1 MSDRFALTGARIFDG
16 DDWHEG
22 HALVVRD
29 GLVEAILPTSAI
41 PSDVRVID
49 TGGGVLTPGFVD
61 LQVNGG
67 GGVMLN
73 DHPDVVSIETICRA
87 HAPFG
92 TTALLAT
99 LITDTPGITA
109 AAVAA
114 GEAAALR
121 KVPGFLGLHLEGPH
135 LSVARKGAHDP
146 ALIRPMTDADQV
158 MLIAARQKLPV
169 LLTTVAPESV
179 EPARVATLAKAGIIV
194 SLGHSDT
201 GYATASTFAE
211 AGASVITHLFNAM
224 SQIGNREPGLA
235 GAAIDIGTLS
245 AGLIA
250 DGIHVDP
257 ATIKIALRA
266 KQGPGKI
273 VLVSDAMAT
282 IGTDMTSFTLNGRT
296 IYRRDGSLRLADG
309 TLAGADLDMIS
320 AVRYI
325 HRVVGLDLSEA
336 LRMASLYPAQAIG
349 QSHRLGRF
357 ANGTAADFVSLSDD
371 LDIKSVWIGGERV
384 FAAVAGT
391 LP

>member
-22 HALVVRD
+22 AVLVVRG
-29 GLVEAILPTSAI
+29 GLVEAMLPQGALPGNI
-41 PSDVRVID
+41 RAID
-49 TGGGVLTPGFVD
+49 TGGGMLVPGFVD
-61 LQVNGG
+61 IQVNGG

-73 DHPDVVSIETICRA
+73 DHPDVASIETICRA

-92 TTALLAT
+92 TTALLPT
-99 LITDTPGITA
+99 LITDTPAITA
-109 AAVAA
+109 AAIAA
-114 GEAAALR
+114 GEAAVLQ

-135 LSVARKGAHDP
+135 LSIARKGAHDP
-146 ALIRPMTDADQV
+146 ALIRPMTDADQA

-169 LLTTVAPESV
+169 LLTTIAPESV
-179 EPARVATLAKAGIIV
+179 DPTRVKALAEAGIIV

-201 GYATASTFAE
+201 GHATAKAFAE
-211 AGASVITHLFNAM
+211 AGASVVTHLFNAM

-235 GAAIDIGTLS
+235 GAAIDIGALS

-250 DGIHVDP
+250 DGIHVHP
-257 ATIKIALRA
+257 ATIRIALDA
-266 KQGPGKI
+266 KQGPGRI
-273 VLVSDAMAT
+273 VLVTDAMAT
-282 IGTDMTSFTLNGRT
+282 IGTEMSSFTLNGRT

-320 AVRYI
+320 AIRFM
-325 HRVVGLDLSEA
+325 HRTVGLELSEV

-357 ANGTAADFVSLSDD
+357 ANGTAADIVALSDD
-371 LDIKSVWIGGERV
+371 LDIGRVWIGGDKV
-384 FAAVAGT
+384 FEAVA
-391 LP
+391 PR

>member
-22 HALVVRD
+22 AALVVRD
-29 GLVEAILPTSAI
+29 GLVEALLPQGALPGNI
-41 PSDVRVID
+41 PAID
-49 TGGGVLTPGFVD
+49 TGGGMLVPGFVD
-61 LQVNGG
+61 IQVNGG

-73 DHPDVVSIETICRA
+73 DHPDVASIETICRA

-92 TTALLAT
+92 TTALLPT
-99 LITDTPGITA
+99 LITDTPAITA
-109 AAVAA
+109 AAIAA
-114 GEAAALR
+114 GEAAVLQ

-135 LSVARKGAHDP
+135 LSIARKGAHDP
-146 ALIRPMTDADQV
+146 ALIRPMTDADQA

-169 LLTTVAPESV
+169 LLTTIAPESV
-179 EPARVATLAKAGIIV
+179 DPTRVKALAEAGIIV

-201 GYATASTFAE
+201 GHATAKAFAE
-211 AGASVITHLFNAM
+211 AGASVVTHLFNAM

-235 GAAIDIGTLS
+235 GAAIDIGALS

-250 DGIHVDP
+250 DGIHVHP
-257 ATIKIALRA
+257 ATIRIALDA
-266 KQGPGKI
+266 KQGPGRI
-273 VLVSDAMAT
+273 VLVTDAMAT
-282 IGTDMTSFTLNGRT
+282 IGTEMSSFTLNGRT

-320 AVRYI
+320 AIRFM
-325 HRVVGLDLSEA
+325 HRTVGLELSEV

-357 ANGTAADFVSLSDD
+357 ANGTAADIVALSDD
-371 LDIKSVWIGGERV
+371 LDIGRVWIGGDKV
-384 FAAVAGT
+384 FEAVA
-391 LP
+391 PR

>member
-29 GLVEAILPTSAI
+29 GLVEAILPTGALPPDI
-41 PSDVRVID
+41 RVVD
-49 TGGGVLTPGFVD
+49 TGGGMLAPGFVD
-61 LQVNGG
+61 LQANGG

-73 DHPDVVSIETICRA
+73 DHPDVASIETICKA

-92 TTALLAT
+92 TTALLTT
-99 LITDTPGITA
+99 LITDTPAITA

-114 GEAAALR
+114 GEAATLR

-135 LSVARKGAHDP
+135 LSIARKGAHDP
-146 ALIRPMTDADQV
+146 ALIRPMTDKDEA
-158 MLIAARQKLPV
+158 MLIAARHKLPV
-169 LLTTVAPESV
+169 LLTTIAPESV
-179 EPARVATLAKAGIIV
+179 EPARVAALAKAGVIV

-201 GYATASTFAE
+201 GYATASTFAA
-211 AGASVITHLFNAM
+211 AGASMVTHLFNAM

-235 GAAIDIGTLS
+235 GAAIDTGTLS

-257 ATIKIALRA
+257 VTIKIALRA
-266 KQGPGKI
+266 KQGPARI
-273 VLVSDAMAT
+273 VLVTDAMAT

-296 IYRRDGSLRLADG
+296 IYRKDGSLRLADG

-320 AVRYI
+320 AVRYV
-325 HRVVGLDLSEA
+325 HRVIGLDLSEA

-357 ANGTAADFVSLSDD
+357 ANGTAADIVALSDD
-371 LDIKSVWIGGERV
+371 LDIGQVWIGGKMV
-384 FAAVAGT
+384 FEASAS
-391 LP
+391 P